1 MDLAES
7 LGATEEA
14 YGADNAN
21 GWEKLAQGPALVVHE
36 EGTLHSQDGTEES
49 GVGEGRCAE
58 GRWEVGKIG
67 TDGDPLEA

>member
-1 MDLAES
+1 LDLAES

-36 EGTLHSQDGTEES
+36 EGTFHSQDRAEER
-49 GVGEGRCAE
+49 GVREGRRAK
-58 GRWEVGKIG
+58 GRWEVSKIG
-67 TDGDPLEA
+67 ADSDPLE